1 LSLEAEIR
9 FKIGGM
15 VIALISMDQGN
26 FSIDG
31 SYRRFLTD
39 ETPQVRLRA
48 VCGEVGDFHGWQEV
62 FETGGVWQLYQSAD
76 QWGVR
81 LHSPVL
87 GDGPYQVAIFEEDF
101 LSGEIITDTS
111 KFAQGYYPFP
121 LRYPL
126 AEVLMI
132 NLLGRGRGVL
142 VHACAIKDGER
153 GLLFA
158 GTSGAGKSTT
168 ARIWEKVKGATLLS
182 DDRVILRKRD
192 GKFWIYGT
200 PWHGDARAV
209 SPEVVPLTDIYILEH
224 AEENRVEP
232 VKPLQATSQL
242 FVRSF
247 PPFWDKEGV
256 DYSLGF
262 LAELSQTVPCQTL
275 GFVPDATMV
284 DFIRC
289 LGSG

>member
-1 LSLEAEIR
+1 LSLEAEVR

-15 VIALISMDQGN
+15 VIALVTKDQGN
-26 FSIDG
+26 FSIDD
-31 SYRRFLTD
+31 SYKRFLTD
-39 ETPQVRLRA
+39 ETSQVRLRA
-48 VCGEVGDFHGWQEV
+48 ACGDVDDFQGWQKV
-62 FETGGVWQLYQSAD
+62 FETGGVWQLYRKAL
-76 QWGVR
+76 QWGVS
-81 LHSPVL
+81 LGSPVL
-87 GDGPYQVAIFEEDF
+87 GDGPYQIAIFDDDF

-111 KFAQGYYPFP
+111 KFAAGYVPFP

-142 VHACAIKDGER
+142 VHA
-153 GLLFA
+153 
-158 GTSGAGKSTT
+158 SGAGKSTT
-168 ARIWEKVKGATLLS
+168 ARIWENVEGATLLS
-182 DDRVILRKRD
+182 DDRVILRKRN
-192 GKFWIYGT
+192 GRFLIYGT

-224 AEENRVEP
+224 AEENKVEA
-232 VKPLQATSQL
+232 VKPIQATSQL

-247 PPFWDKEGV
+247 PPFWDQAGV

-262 LAELSQTVPCQTL
+262 LAELSQAVPCQTL
-275 GFVPDATMV
+275 GFVPDAGMV

-289 LGSG
+289 LG